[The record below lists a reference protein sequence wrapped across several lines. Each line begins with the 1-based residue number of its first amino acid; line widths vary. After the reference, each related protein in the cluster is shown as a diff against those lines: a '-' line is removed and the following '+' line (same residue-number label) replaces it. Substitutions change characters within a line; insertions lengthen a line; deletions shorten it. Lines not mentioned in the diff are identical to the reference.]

1 MQLVYSIQE
10 LGKSAEACWEAA
22 GNATILAFHGPVGVG
37 KTTMIHALC
46 DVKNVKDPVGSPT
59 FSIINEYNFVEEG
72 EEKKIYHIDLYRLR
86 DEQEAIRAGIEDCL
100 FNKHICLIEW
110 PEKITSLLPHDTL
123 HLYMEVVDANTRRMI
138 IKDK

>member
-59 FSIINEYNFVEEG
+59 FSIINEYSFVEEG

>member
-22 GNATILAFHGPVGVG
+22 GNATIIAFHGPVGVG

-86 DEQEAIRAGIEDCL
+86 DEQEAISTGIEDCL
-100 FNKHICLIEW
+100 YGDHICLVEW
-110 PEKITSLLPHDTL
+110 PEKIAGLLPEDTL
-123 HLYMEVVDANTRRMI
+123 HIYMEVIDGNTRRLRI
-138 IKDK
+138 ED